1 MSMSSCSICLPTP
14 EDLINFKRDLDEVQ
28 FLSSA
33 YLDEKIEV
41 LLKNNQ
47 LSIDAI
53 NQIINSYISSGY
65 LDSDNCRDISLTAV
79 LPSIN
84 LVKGKNVLDK
94 RSIARQ
100 MIRREF
106 YLNLLNGNI
115 GNIPTQLICN
125 SP

>member
-14 EDLINFKRDLDEVQ
+14 EDLINFKRDLDEVRY
-28 FLSSA
+28 LSIED
-33 YLDEKIEV
+33 LDKKIEV

-53 NQIINSYISSGY
+53 NEIINLYISSGY
-65 LDSDNCRDISLTAV
+65 LDSDNCRDITLTAV

-84 LVKGKNVLDK
+84 LVKAKSLLYK
-94 RSIARQ
+94 QSIARQ
-100 MIRREF
+100 MIRRHF
-106 YLNLLNGNI
+106 YLNLLSGNI
-115 GNIPTQLICN
+115 GRIPTQLICN